1 MNEITKL
8 KQGIESSI
16 GERFAQ
22 LTSKEDFQK
31 ELSFALQHIGK
42 NPYLKKATFES
53 NVQAVLNIAQTGL
66 TLNPV
71 MKFAYLVPRFQ
82 NGQVETC
89 LEPSYMGLCKLVTDT
104 GSAKRIYAHPVFEGD
119 EFEVSLGINME
130 IKHTPKFKTK
140 NITHVYAVAILSD
153 GAPMVEVMTLQDI
166 EDIQERSES
175 FKAYKAGKIKS
186 CVWVSDFVEMSRK
199 TVIRRL
205 VKYLPK
211 TEMWEYLSNAINLD
225 ETDYKATDGQ
235 IQFVESLLMNVALDH
250 DEQAEIYRE
259 IPVMSQERANELIE
273 YLQDNQLDPIQ
284 SGNSY
289 GQTDIKN
296 KIANEIK

>member
-130 IKHTPKFKTK
+130 IKHKPKFKTK

-211 TEMWEYLSNAINLD
+211 TEMWEHLSNAINLD

-273 YLQDNQLDPIQ
+273 YLQENQLDPIQ